1 MPAFDSFTLA
11 EDWISEH
18 YFTADTT
25 KGTFQGD
32 VLKLRK
38 EWDADAKEGH
48 DTVLKRF
55 SAARADLQVALAELG
70 EDTGTGESTG
80 TATDIEARQG
90 AAATVYARLRTV
102 LGFPGEL
109 TSLAFER
116 GGSDLLVERG
126 YNQFGDDLLWLEA
139 TPADSIDDVISS
151 ARVLGGVQQDGKQ
164 VDWPIAK
171 LISELYLCEPAPK
184 YIAVTAGRFV
194 LLTERERWPEG
205 RYLAADALVVA
216 DRKDHK
222 RGGEV
227 DRFLAVFGRRSL
239 APQADGTIWWDGILE
254 DSVKHAVSVS
264 QDLRHGIRES
274 IEIIANNVLERR
286 TAAGRANEGVDGNVL
301 AKQSLRFLYRILFLL
316 YAEAS
321 PEMGVL
327 PVGATE
333 YDDGYGLE
341 RLRELALVEL
351 NGHESQ
357 HGTHLYES
365 LNQLFLLVN
374 GDHPTQQAQAT
385 NAPAAGV
392 AQDDEQ
398 GLDFEP
404 LKADLFER
412 SATGLIND
420 AQLGNQALQQVLLR
434 LLLTGEKKNQDRGFV
449 SYANLGINQL
459 GAVYEGLMSYTGFIA
474 EEDLHEVAKD
484 GNAEKG
490 SWVVSVKKSRDI
502 EAKHFVRA
510 ADPLTG
516 EMKPIL
522 HERGS
527 FVFRLAGRERQQSA
541 SYYTPEV
548 LTRFVVSQALA
559 ELLTDET
566 PADRILELSVCEPAL
581 GSGAFAIEAVRQ
593 LAEEYLKR
601 KQTELE
607 TQIPADEYPV
617 ELQKVK
623 AQIALHQVHG
633 VDLNATAVELAEV
646 SLWLDT
652 MVSGL
657 QAPWFGLRLKRGNSL
672 IGVRRATYSR
682 EQVLGK
688 KYLSEEPQANP
699 LTGLVDAL
707 ERDTEDAATVGRIHH
722 FLLPGE
728 GWGAAV
734 QAKEVKDLAA
744 DAQKSLKDWRKQI
757 TRKLAAKDVE
767 RLVRLSRRVETL
779 WQVSLRRLQV
789 AEAEARRDINYFG
802 KPENV
807 EESHGVSRSEIE
819 KKLGD
824 PDGLFQRL
832 QRVMDEWNALWFWPV
847 VPDGQEFPEPPS
859 FEEWL
864 NAAEGILGKPIADS
878 KKEPRRY
885 GQSHGQTSVLS
896 TAGWNDLDD
905 FEIFD
910 RPLSEMKD
918 IDELKVEHP
927 WLDVCGRIADEQG
940 FFHWELE
947 FASVFGR
954 GGFDLQVG
962 NPPWVRPRSDE
973 SALLAE
979 HDPWWQLAE
988 KPTQSAIR
996 TKREQTLALPRA
1008 ENDFVSGAIQMPL
1021 MAEFLGSESQF
1032 SVLRGLQP
1040 DLYRSFMARTWLSA
1054 SKTGVVGLIHPES
1067 HFTEKKAQHLRAAT
1081 YRRLRRHWQF
1091 INELSLFE
1099 IHHLVSYGVHI
1110 YGASSDAPEFL
1121 MAASLYHPD
1130 TVERSIRHEGG
1141 TEIPGLK
1148 DGEGKWDTRPHPE
1161 RILAVDTD
1169 MLKTWAEILDDPGT
1183 PPLHARMVYPVNK
1196 ASARVLEKLS
1206 KAPRVRE
1213 LGLQYS
1219 RGWDESIDRKKGYFE
1234 VGSKVNDTWDDVIL
1248 QGPHFTVAN
1257 PFAKQPNPTMKNNLD
1272 WTEIDLEALPADFI
1286 PRTSYQPQSDKKRY
1300 DRDYTTWKFDDE
1312 IVPAR
1317 SVYRLAWRRM
1327 ASTSGVRTL
1336 YPTIIPP
1343 HAAQTDGVLS
1353 AYSRSFDD
1361 LANLLG
1367 LHGLWSSIIVD
1378 FVVKTAAVSNLNQ
1391 PIMELLPSGQ
1401 NSKVRS
1407 LIGQRSARL
1416 VCLTKDYSALWFAAM
1431 GETWEWDSATRNAL
1445 GRRHLQVELDVLA
1458 AETLGVT
1465 IDELCTIYRTQFPV
1479 LRGYEQSDLYDA
1491 NGRIVPSDMN
1501 RQYRKV
1507 DESGMTAA
1515 DLQWTHP
1522 QSGVEYTLEFPFRS
1536 FDREEDMRAAYA
1548 KFEPLLR
1555 SETSSANDIDEL
1567 PSAASEWQGATQ

>member
-11 EDWISEH
+11 EEWISEH

-80 TATDIEARQG
+80 PATDIEARQG

-109 TSLAFER
+109 ASLTFER
-116 GGSDLLVERG
+116 GGSDLVVERG

-227 DRFLAVFGRRSL
+227 DRFLAVFGRTSL
-239 APQADGTIWWDGILE
+239 APQEDGTIWWDGILE

-264 QDLRHGIRES
+264 QDLRDGIRES

-474 EEDLHEVAKD
+474 TEDLHEVAKD

-490 SWVVSVKKSRDI
+490 SWVVSVEKSQDI
-502 EAKHFVRA
+502 EARHFVRS
-510 ADPLTG
+510 ADALTG

-522 HERGS
+522 HELGS

-623 AQIALHQVHG
+623 AQIALHRVHG

-672 IGVRRATYSR
+672 IGARRATYSR
-682 EQVLGK
+682 EQVLAK
-688 KYLSEEPQANP
+688 KYLAEEPQANP

-707 ERDTEDAATVGRIHH
+707 ERDTDDVATLGRIHH
-722 FLLPGE
+722 FLVPGE
-728 GWGAAV
+728 GWGAAA

-757 TRKLAAKDVE
+757 IKKLAAKDVE
-767 RLVRLSRRVETL
+767 RLMRLSRRVETL

-789 AEAEARRDINYFG
+789 AEAEARRDIDYFG
-802 KPENV
+802 KPETV
-807 EESHGVSRSEIE
+807 EGSRGVSRTEIE

-824 PDGLFQRL
+824 QDGLFQRL
-832 QRVMDEWNALWFWPV
+832 KRVMDAWNALWFWPV

-878 KKEPRRY
+878 KKGPRKY

-918 IDELKVEHP
+918 IDGLKTEHP
-927 WLDVCGRIADEQG
+927 WLNICEDIAAEQG

-962 NPPWVRPRSDE
+962 NPPWVRPDWDE
-973 SALLAE
+973 KAIYAE
-979 HDPWWQLAE
+979 FDPWWQLNDKQSQALQRE
-988 KPTQSAIR
+988 KQAIAKGDPQQAWFMSA
-996 TKREQTLALPRA
+996 
-1008 ENDFVSGAIQMPL
+1008 
-1021 MAEFLGSESQF
+1021 MASSIVATRK
-1032 SVLRGLQP
+1032 VLTSRNLYPIVAGLRP
-1040 DLYRSFMARTWLSA
+1040 DLYRSFMERTWSN
-1054 SKTGVVGLIHPES
+1054 SSPGGFVSLIHPES
-1067 HFTEKKAQHLRAAT
+1067 HFTEKRATHLRAAT

-1091 INELSLFE
+1091 NNELVLFE
-1099 IHHLVSYGVHI
+1099 IDHHVSYGVHV
-1110 YGASSDAPEFL
+1110 YGASQEVPAFQ

-1141 TEIPGLK
+1141 TEVPGLK
-1148 DGEGKWDTRPHPE
+1148 DADGNWDTRPHPE
-1161 RILAVDTD
+1161 RILAVDMD

-1183 PPLHARMVYPVNK
+1183 SPLHARMVYPVNK

-1213 LGLQYS
+1213 LCLQYS
-1219 RGWDESIDRKKGYFE
+1219 SGWNETSDRKKGYFE
-1234 VGSKVNDTWDDVIL
+1234 VGSKVNDSWDDVIL

-1286 PRTSYQPQSDKKRY
+1286 PRTSYQPQGDRKRY
-1300 DRDYTTWKFDDE
+1300 DRDYTTWKYDDE
-1312 IVPAR
+1312 IIPAR
-1317 SVYRLAWRRM
+1317 SVFRVGWRLM
-1327 ASTSGVRTL
+1327 ASTTGVRTF
-1336 YPTIIPP
+1336 YPTIIPRG
-1343 HAAQTDGVLS
+1343 AAHTHGTLS
-1353 AYSRSFDD
+1353 AFAKAHSWSSEQLMLFGIWSTIPLDF
-1361 LANLLG
+1361 LVKASGVANLTA
-1367 LHGLWSSIIVD
+1367 S
-1378 FVVKTAAVSNLNQ
+1378 FV
-1391 PIMELLPSGQ
+1391 
-1401 NSKVRS
+1401 
-1407 LIGQRSARL
+1407 
-1416 VCLTKDYSALWFAAM
+1416 
-1431 GETWEWDSATRNAL
+1431 
-1445 GRRHLQVELDVLA
+1445 
-1458 AETLGVT
+1458 ETLPFQASLDIRTAIVNRAGK
-1465 IDELCTIYRTQFPV
+1465 LCCLCYLAGHR
-1479 LRGYEQSDLYDA
+1479 
-1491 NGRIVPSDMN
+1491 
-1501 RQYRKV
+1501 
-1507 DESGMTAA
+1507 
-1515 DLQWTHP
+1515 
-1522 QSGVEYTLEFPFRS
+1522 
-1536 FDREEDMRAAYA
+1536 
-1548 KFEPLLR
+1548 
-1555 SETSSANDIDEL
+1555 
-1567 PSAASEWQGATQ
+1567 

>member
-11 EDWISEH
+11 EEWISEH

-25 KGTFQGD
+25 KGTFQGE

-38 EWDADAKEGH
+38 DWDADAKDGQ
-48 DTVLKRF
+48 DTILKRF
-55 SAARADLQVALAELG
+55 SAIRTDLQVALSELG
-70 EDTGTGESTG
+70 EDTTMAELPGSGRGETGWGS
-80 TATDIEARQG
+80 
-90 AAATVYARLRTV
+90 AATVYARLRAV
-102 LGFPGEL
+102 LGFTGEL

-116 GGSDLLVERG
+116 GGSDLVIERG
-126 YNQFGDDLLWLEA
+126 YQHFGSDLLWLEA
-139 TPADSIDDVISS
+139 TPADSIDEVISS
-151 ARVLGGVQQDGKQ
+151 ARPLGGVQQDDKQ
-164 VDWPIAK
+164 VDWGIAK

-205 RYLAADALVVA
+205 RYLAADALLVA

-227 DRFLAVFGRRSL
+227 DRFLAAFGRASL

-254 DSVKHAVSVS
+254 ESVKHAVSVS

-286 TAAGRANEGVDGNVL
+286 TAAGQSNGGVDGNVL
-301 AKQSLRFLYRILFLL
+301 AQQSLRFLYRILFLL

-374 GDHPTQQAQAT
+374 GDHRTQ
-385 NAPAAGV
+385 NGV
-392 AQDDEQ
+392 SALEPGLGSSGDDEQ
-398 GLDFEP
+398 GLDFQP

-412 SATGLIND
+412 STTALIND
-420 AQLGNQALQQVLLR
+420 ARLGNQALQQVLLR

-474 EEDLHEVAKD
+474 TEDLHEVAKD

-490 SWVVSVKKSRDI
+490 SWVVSVEKSQDI
-502 EAKHFVRA
+502 EARHFVRS
-510 ADPLTG
+510 ADALTG

-559 ELLTDET
+559 ELLTEDT
-566 PADRILELSVCEPAL
+566 TADRILELSVCEPAL

-601 KQTELE
+601 KQTELGS
-607 TQIPADEYPV
+607 QIPADQFPL

-672 IGVRRATYSR
+672 IGARRATYSR
-682 EQVLGK
+682 EQVLAK
-688 KYLSEEPQANP
+688 KYLAEEPQANP

-707 ERDTEDAATVGRIHH
+707 ESDTDDPAAVGRIHH
-722 FLLPGE
+722 FLVPGE
-728 GWGAAV
+728 GWGAAA

-757 TRKLAAKDVE
+757 TKKLAAKDVE
-767 RLVRLSRRVETL
+767 RLMRLSRRVETL

-789 AEAEARRDINYFG
+789 AEAEARRDIDYFG
-802 KPENV
+802 KPETV
-807 EESHGVSRSEIE
+807 EGSRGVSRAEIE

-824 PDGLFQRL
+824 QDGLFQRL
-832 QRVMDEWNALWFWPV
+832 KRVMDAWNALWFWPV
-847 VPDGQEFPEPPS
+847 VPDRQEFEAPPS
-859 FEEWL
+859 FEQWL
-864 NAAEGILGKPIADS
+864 DAAEGILGQPIADS
-878 KKEPRRY
+878 KKEPRKY
-885 GQSHGQTSVLS
+885 GQSHGQISVLS
-896 TAGWNDLDD
+896 TAEWNDLDD

-910 RPLSEMKD
+910 RPLSGMKD
-918 IDELKVEHP
+918 IDGLKTEHP
-927 WLDVCGRIADEQG
+927 WLNICEDIAAEQG

-962 NPPWVRPRSDE
+962 NPPWVRPDWDE
-973 SALLAE
+973 KAIYAE
-979 HDPWWQLAE
+979 FDPWWQLNDKQSQALQRE
-988 KPTQSAIR
+988 KQATAKGDPQQAWFMSAMASSIVAM
-996 TKREQTLALPRA
+996 REVLTSKNLYPV
-1008 ENDFVSGAIQMPL
+1008 VSG
-1021 MAEFLGSESQF
+1021 
-1032 SVLRGLQP
+1032 LRP
-1040 DLYRSFMARTWLSA
+1040 DLYRSFMERTWTNA
-1054 SKTGVVGLIHPES
+1054 SSHGIVSLIHPES

-1091 INELSLFE
+1091 INEMHLFE
-1099 IHHLVSYGVHI
+1099 IHNLVTYGVHV
-1110 YGASSDAPEFL
+1110 YGASQETPEFL

-1130 TVERSIRHEGG
+1130 TVERSIKHEGG
-1141 TEIPGLK
+1141 TEVPGLK
-1148 DGEGKWDTRPHPE
+1148 DAEGKWDTRPHPE
-1161 RILAVDTD
+1161 RILAVDMA

-1183 PPLHARMVYPVNK
+1183 SPLHARMVYPVNR
-1196 ASARVLEKLS
+1196 ASAHVLEKLS
-1206 KAPRVRE
+1206 KAPRVRD

-1219 RGWDESIDRKKGYFE
+1219 SGWNETTDRKKGYFE
-1234 VGSKVNDTWDDVIL
+1234 VGSKVNDSWDDVIL

-1257 PFAKQPNPTMKNNLD
+1257 PFAKEPNPTMRSNKD

-1286 PRTSYQPQSDKKRY
+1286 PRTSYQPQGDKKRY
-1300 DRDYTTWKFDDE
+1300 DRDYTTWKFNGE
-1312 IVPAR
+1312 EVPAR

-1327 ASTSGVRTL
+1327 ASTTGVRTL
-1336 YPTIIPP
+1336 FPIVIPP
-1343 HAAQTDGVLS
+1343 WAAHVDAVMSGSAPSLMDSKRLLAVVGLLASIPLDFWIKAGAAGDLRAPVVDGLPMDFS
-1353 AYSRSFDD
+1353 KGLEAA
-1361 LANLLG
+1361 LA
-1367 LHGLWSSIIVD
+1367 
-1378 FVVKTAAVSNLNQ
+1378 
-1391 PIMELLPSGQ
+1391 E
-1401 NSKVRS
+1401 
-1407 LIGQRSARL
+1407 RSARL
-1416 VCLTKDYSALWFAAM
+1416 ICTTEIFAPLWTDFIADGWTSDSPARTAL
-1431 GETWEWDSATRNAL
+1431 D
-1445 GRRHLQVELDVLA
+1445 RRMLQVEVDVLA
-1458 AETLGVT
+1458 GMSFSLS
-1465 IDELCTIYRTQFPV
+1465 IDELCTIYKTQFPV

-1491 NGRIVPSDMN
+1491 NGRKVPGEMN
-1501 RQYRKV
+1501 KQYRKV
-1507 DESGMTAA
+1507 GESGMAPA
-1515 DLQWTHP
+1515 QLKWTHP
-1522 QSGVEYTLEFPFRS
+1522 QSEVEYTFEFPFRS
-1536 FDREEDMRAAYA
+1536 FDREDDMRAAYA

-1555 SETSSANDIDEL
+1555 SEAPEPSGLGESASS
-1567 PSAASEWQGATQ
+1567 SSEWQGAAR